1 MNKVIKKSKAK
12 KKIDVNANL
21 KFMTFL
27 WRLGSI
33 LEFITLPLYLAAM
46 QNRTITY
53 GWFIKLRDFKYID
66 ATYYTFAAITLFV
79 FSILVIMNR
88 NRERWTEM
96 LLALLCFV
104 VQIGMLIWCIAPIYM

>member
-1 MNKVIKKSKAK
+1 MNKVIKEGSAN
-12 KKIDVNANL
+12 KKIDINANL

-27 WRLGSI
+27 WKIGSF

-53 GWFIKLRDFKYID
+53 EWFIKLREFKYID
-66 ATYYTFAAITLFV
+66 ATYYTFAGITAFI
-79 FSILVIMNR
+79 FSILVVMNR
-88 NRERWTEM
+88 NRERWTDM

-104 VQIGMLIWCIAPIYM
+104 VQMGMLIWCIAPIKF